1 MSSVYSTVFF
11 LKTSPAKT
19 KTKSI
24 IKQTHFYQN
33 IKRPNTKNQNQK
45 QRTTMSI
52 MSMTTPPEIIVKNR
66 FLGFLIWQSIPST
79 GIFLFFK
86 TFFISTLTSTT
97 TTTTSTSKN
106 PLLSFAPSLI
116 SLLTFFTFHL
126 SQLLFSASFSL
137 VSSPYPHSPAYP
149 FELFLGLVR
158 FFLVSD
164 TSASL
169 SPDFRTRAKVSLS
182 FVLFVAACAVSGF
195 VGLVSVCWVKS
206 SGFDGD
212 WLIGKV
218 GFIGFL
224 LGLLY
229 GLFYVYKHRWVLEF
243 PIIQRPPFFSFK
255 MGLPLAI
262 TRALK
267 LSGVTYLFS
276 AVLGSILLDQFK
288 GQVTVRKF
296 IAEQITFCIGSFAV
310 FLCWELSHHL
320 HRVLHTKRF
329 TFAPPKGSA
338 AAETNPSEH
347 LLAALE
353 DSNPNSLLQY
363 LAYLDLCMVCE
374 KNVDTW
380 RRAAFFEETGE
391 TYKRVIAVCL
401 RPLEKLASKLAEGL
415 ESSVDKKPQL
425 SKQLLSPTDSRLES
439 KYCEPLK
446 HFQLCAW
453 SARTVASLTAC
464 SHREDRFGVAQ
475 LSGSNAAV
483 ISALLSCLLAV
494 ETFMGKKTNIQ
505 SPPHLMGPA
514 GIKWAT
520 SSTGRIDGAV
530 GKKRGG
536 PLHSKAY
543 AIADVLRTSIYL
555 VVSAFHD
562 EMLNSAKAGL
572 LEKDWIISGKPLFGT
587 RELLVQKLRLFL
599 DFRAS

>member
-1 MSSVYSTVFF
+1 
-11 LKTSPAKT
+11 
-19 KTKSI
+19 
-24 IKQTHFYQN
+24 
-33 IKRPNTKNQNQK
+33 
-45 QRTTMSI
+45 MSI
-52 MSMTTPPEIIVKNR
+52 MSLTTPLEIVVKNR

-79 GIFLFFK
+79 AIFLFFK
-86 TFFISTLTSTT
+86 TFFISTLTS

-126 SQLLFSASFSL
+126 SQLLFSASLSL

-164 TSASL
+164 SSASV

-255 MGLPLAI
+255 MGLPSAI

-288 GQVTVRKF
+288 GQVTERKF
-296 IAEQITFCIGSFAV
+296 FAEQIIFCIGSFAV

-374 KNVDTW
+374 NNVDTW

-415 ESSVDKKPQL
+415 ESSVDKNSQL

-439 KYCEPLK
+439 KYCKPLK
-446 HFQLCAW
+446 SFQLCAW

-543 AIADVLRTSIYL
+543 AIADVLRTSIYH